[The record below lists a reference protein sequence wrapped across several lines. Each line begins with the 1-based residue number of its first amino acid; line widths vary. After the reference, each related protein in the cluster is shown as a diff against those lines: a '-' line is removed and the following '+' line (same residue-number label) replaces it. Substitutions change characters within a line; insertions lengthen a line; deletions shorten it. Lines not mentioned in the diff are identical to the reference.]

1 MSTGTAAEP
10 ETGSPD
16 SPAPLDVTIVFRS
29 DWGVSTGTGVAGG
42 VDAAVEKDGRDL
54 PVVRGTVL
62 TGAIREQAF
71 VVAEA
76 LDGDSGD
83 KSWRRFV
90 GALFGSVGRARL
102 VSFSDASF
110 VSFSDGSIP
119 ADDELKR
126 EAVHEVVSL
135 SIDEETGT
143 AKKDHLRLLERAR
156 ACILHGTVELLG
168 ETLDG
173 RPLRWCAEQRKAA
186 ELVLSISALLVRAL
200 GSNRSDGDGL
210 CRVLIGETGKVGETG
225 GIDKKDTDPKKVI
238 EKAIRKA
245 QKRCLWQLKHEQW
258 SGTAPNAPD
267 APDAPIDPKAGGRSN
282 IPVIGK
288 KDSDHCGG
296 SSGTTFYEA
305 DLDIDL
311 TSPVISYDVPF
322 SNELRSLD
330 FLRGTALLPIIHHR
344 LQAAAKKNADVG
356 ATAREIIR
364 DAVVNGDLLVSDATA
379 VVNGV
384 RGMPMPLVLS
394 RPKVEP
400 KVEGSDETESG
411 RVLNR
416 LLAEEPENEIHKPLR
431 TGYVF
436 PLPVPK
442 SANPSEVLGGMGVPA
457 LQGRQSTA
465 HNPVTGAAGTGQLFL
480 ARALPAGMRLR
491 ATVTMSEELY
501 ERVKGRLDG
510 AFRPQRTFPERLGL
524 WRLSGTYGRAECR
537 LGGFHQVEVPGI
549 EWDENGTTTL
559 WFTSDV
565 VARSTRLGPGGSL
578 DDLYKAFERAGVPLT
593 EDDSDE
599 RRFSAGIRHRRIDS
613 WSAADRRPRATR
625 TVIQAGSVL
634 RVRSADA
641 GSSPEETMR
650 RLARLSVTGIGELTA
665 QGFGR
670 FVVDHPLLRERKFR
684 LISLSH
690 EDFIAEG
697 CAAVKSE
704 EER

>member
-1 MSTGTAAEP
+1 MSTDTAAEP
-10 ETGSPD
+10 ETGSPE

-110 VSFSDGSIP
+110 SSFSDGTVP
-119 ADDELKR
+119 ADDELKQKT
-126 EAVHEVVSL
+126 VHEVVSL
-135 SIDEETGT
+135 SIDEKTGT

-173 RPLRWCAEQRKAA
+173 RPLRWSKEQKEAA

-210 CRVLIGETGKVGETG
+210 CRVLIGETGDIDEKNVDQKVRE
-225 GIDKKDTDPKKVI
+225 
-238 EKAIRKA
+238 
-245 QKRCLWQLKHEQW
+245 RCRGQLKQLSEM
-258 SGTAPNAPD
+258 APD
-267 APDAPIDPKAGGRSN
+267 IPSAPDAPIDSKADGRSD
-282 IPVIGK
+282 IPVIGN
-288 KDSDHCGG
+288 KDSGHRDG
-296 SSGTTFYEA
+296 SNGTTFYEA

-344 LQAAAKKNADVG
+344 LQAASKKNADVG

-379 VVNGV
+379 VVNDV

-394 RPKVEP
+394 RPKT
-400 KVEGSDETESG
+400 EGNDETEG
-411 RVLNR
+411 VRVLNR

-442 SANPSEVLGGMGVPA
+442 SADSSEVIGGMGAPA

-491 ATVTMSEELY
+491 ATVTMSEKLY
-501 ERVKGRLDG
+501 ECVKGRLDG
-510 AFRPQRTFPERLGL
+510 DFRPQRTFPERLGL
-524 WRLSGTYGRAECR
+524 WRLSGTYGRTKCR
-537 LGGFHQVEVPGI
+537 LGEFHQVEAPGI

-565 VARSTRLGPGGSL
+565 VARSPRLGPGGSL

-593 EDDSDE
+593 EDESDE

-634 RVRSADA
+634 RVRPTDA

-650 RLARLSVTGIGELTA
+650 MLARLSVTGIGELTA

-670 FVVDHPLLRERKFR
+670 FVVDHSLLCEEEFR
-684 LISLSH
+684 LTPVSH

-697 CAAVKSE
+697 CAAVKPE
-704 EER
+704 GE

>member
-210 CRVLIGETGKVGETG
+210 CRVLIGETGDIDEKNVDQKVRE
-225 GIDKKDTDPKKVI
+225 
-238 EKAIRKA
+238 
-245 QKRCLWQLKHEQW
+245 RCRGQMEWWL
-258 SGTAPNAPD
+258 SRPAPNAPD
-267 APDAPIDPKAGGRSN
+267 SPDSPIDPKADGRSD

-288 KDSDHCGG
+288 KDSGHRDG
-296 SSGTTFYEA
+296 SNGTTFYEA

-344 LQAAAKKNADVG
+344 LQAAAKKNSDVG
-356 ATAREIIR
+356 ATARDIVR
-364 DAVVNGDLLVSDATA
+364 DAVVNGDLLVSDAIA
-379 VVNGV
+379 VANGV

-394 RPKVEP
+394 RPKVE
-400 KVEGSDETESG
+400 GSDETEG
-411 RVLNR
+411 VRVLNR
-416 LLAEEPENEIHKPLR
+416 LLAEEPENEIHNPLR

-442 SANPSEVLGGMGVPA
+442 SANPSEVLGGMGEPA

-501 ERVKGRLDG
+501 ECVKDRLDG
-510 AFRPQRTFPERLGL
+510 VFCPRRTFPERLGL

-537 LGGFHQVEVPGI
+537 LGEFHQVEVPGL

-578 DDLYKAFERAGVPLT
+578 DNLYKAFKRAGVSLA
-593 EDDSDE
+593 EAKSDE
-599 RRFSAGIRHRRIDS
+599 RRFNAGIRHRRIDS

-625 TVIQAGSVL
+625 TAIQAGSVL
-634 RVRSADA
+634 RVRPVDA

-650 RLARLSVTGIGELTA
+650 RLARLSMTGIGELTA

-670 FVVDHPLLRERKFR
+670 FIVDHSLLRAEEFR
-684 LISLSH
+684 LTSLSH

-697 CAAVKSE
+697 CAAVKPE

>member
-1 MSTGTAAEP
+1 MSTDTAAEP
-10 ETGSPD
+10 ETGSPE

-42 VDAAVEKDGRDL
+42 VDATVEKDGRDL

-110 VSFSDGSIP
+110 SSFSDGTVP
-119 ADDELKR
+119 ADDELKQKT
-126 EAVHEVVSL
+126 VHEVVSL
-135 SIDEETGT
+135 SIDEKTGT

-173 RPLRWCAEQRKAA
+173 RPLRWSKEQKEAA

-210 CRVLIGETGKVGETG
+210 CRVLIGETGDIDEKNVDQKVRE
-225 GIDKKDTDPKKVI
+225 
-238 EKAIRKA
+238 
-245 QKRCLWQLKHEQW
+245 RCRGQLKQLSEM
-258 SGTAPNAPD
+258 APD
-267 APDAPIDPKAGGRSN
+267 IPSAPDAPIDSKADGRSD

-288 KDSDHCGG
+288 KDSGHRDG
-296 SSGTTFYEA
+296 SNGTTFYEA

-344 LQAAAKKNADVG
+344 LQAASKKNADVG

-394 RPKVEP
+394 RPKT
-400 KVEGSDETESG
+400 EGNDETEG
-411 RVLNR
+411 VRMLNR

-442 SANPSEVLGGMGVPA
+442 SADSSEVIGGMGAPA

-491 ATVTMSEELY
+491 ATVTMSEKLY
-501 ERVKGRLDG
+501 ECVKGRLDG
-510 AFRPQRTFPERLGL
+510 DFRPQRTFPERLGL
-524 WRLSGTYGRAECR
+524 WRLSGTYGRTKCR
-537 LGGFHQVEVPGI
+537 LGEFHQVEAPGI

-565 VARSTRLGPGGSL
+565 VARSPRLGPGGSL

-593 EDDSDE
+593 EDESDE

-634 RVRSADA
+634 RVRPTDA

-650 RLARLSVTGIGELTA
+650 MLARLSVTGIGELTA

-670 FVVDHPLLRERKFR
+670 FVVDHSLLCEEEFR
-684 LISLSH
+684 LTPVSH

-697 CAAVKSE
+697 CAAVKPE
-704 EER
+704 GE

>member
-1 MSTGTAAEP
+1 M
-10 ETGSPD
+10 
-16 SPAPLDVTIVFRS
+16 
-29 DWGVSTGTGVAGG
+29 
-42 VDAAVEKDGRDL
+42 
-54 PVVRGTVL
+54 
-62 TGAIREQAF
+62 
-71 VVAEA
+71 
-76 LDGDSGD
+76 
-83 KSWRRFV
+83 
-90 GALFGSVGRARL
+90 
-102 VSFSDASF
+102 
-110 VSFSDGSIP
+110 
-119 ADDELKR
+119 
-126 EAVHEVVSL
+126 HEVVSL

-143 AKKDHLRLLERAR
+143 AKKDHLRLFERAR
-156 ACILHGTVELLG
+156 ACILRGTVELLDK
-168 ETLDG
+168 TLDG
-173 RPLRWCAEQRKAA
+173 RPLHWCADQRKAA

-210 CRVLIGETGKVGETG
+210 CRVLIGETGE
-225 GIDKKDTDPKKVI
+225 ID
-238 EKAIRKA
+238 EKNVA
-245 QKRCLWQLKHEQW
+245 QKVRERCRGQLEQW
-258 SGTAPNAPD
+258 SGPAPKAPD
-267 APDAPIDPKAGGRSN
+267 APDFPIDSKADGCSD
-282 IPVIGK
+282 IPLIGK

-296 SSGTTFYEA
+296 SSGTTFYET

-344 LQAAAKKNADVG
+344 LQAAAKKDSDVG

-394 RPKVEP
+394 RPKVE
-400 KVEGSDETESG
+400 GSDETESG

-431 TGYVF
+431 AGYVF
-436 PLPVPK
+436 PLPIPK
-442 SANPSEVLGGMGVPA
+442 SADSSEVLAGMGVPA

-491 ATVTMSEELY
+491 ATVTMSEKLY
-501 ERVKGRLDG
+501 ERVKNLLSR
-510 AFRPQRTFPERLGL
+510 AFDSRQAFPERLGL
-524 WRLSGTYGRAECR
+524 WRLSGTYGRARCR
-537 LGGFHQVEVPGI
+537 LGGFHQVEVPGL

-650 RLARLSVTGIGELTA
+650 RLACLSVTGIGKLTA

-670 FVVDHPLLRERKFR
+670 FVVDHPLLREKKFR
-684 LISLSH
+684 LISLKH

>member
-210 CRVLIGETGKVGETG
+210 CSVLIGETGEIDEKNVDQKVRE
-225 GIDKKDTDPKKVI
+225 
-238 EKAIRKA
+238 
-245 QKRCLWQLKHEQW
+245 RCRGQLEQW
-258 SGTAPNAPD
+258 SGPAPKAPD
-267 APDAPIDPKAGGRSN
+267 APDFPIDSKAGGCSD

-288 KDSDHCGG
+288 KDSDHRDG

-344 LQAAAKKNADVG
+344 LQAASKKDSDVG
-356 ATAREIIR
+356 ATARDIIR

-379 VVNGV
+379 VVNDV

-394 RPKVEP
+394 RPKVE
-400 KVEGSDETESG
+400 GSNETEG
-411 RVLNR
+411 VRVLNR

-436 PLPVPK
+436 PVPK
-442 SANPSEVLGGMGVPA
+442 SANPFEVLGGMGEPA

-501 ERVKGRLDG
+501 ERVKNLLSR
-510 AFRPQRTFPERLGL
+510 AFDSRQAFPERLGL
-524 WRLSGTYGRAECR
+524 WRLSGTYGRAKCR
-537 LGGFHQVEVPGI
+537 LGEFHQVEVPGL
-549 EWDENGTTTL
+549 EWDASGTTTL

-578 DDLYKAFERAGVPLT
+578 DDLYKAFKRAGVPLT
-593 EDDSDE
+593 EAKSDE
-599 RRFSAGIRHRRIDS
+599 RRFNAGIRHRRIDS

-625 TVIQAGSVL
+625 TAIQAGSVL
-634 RVRSADA
+634 RVRPVDA
-641 GSSPEETMR
+641 SSSPEETMR

-670 FVVDHPLLRERKFR
+670 FVVDHSLLRAEEFR
-684 LISLSH
+684 LTSLSH

-697 CAAVKSE
+697 CAAVRPE

>member
-1 MSTGTAAEP
+1 MSTDTAAEP
-10 ETGSPD
+10 ETGSP
-16 SPAPLDVTIVFRS
+16 APLGVTIVFRS

-42 VDAAVEKDGRDL
+42 VDAVVEKDERNL

-102 VSFSDASF
+102 VSFSDGA
-110 VSFSDGSIP
+110 VGS
-119 ADDELKR
+119 ESER

-143 AKKDHLRLLERAR
+143 AQKDHLRLFERAC
-156 ACILHGTVELLG
+156 ACILHGTVELLDK
-168 ETLDG
+168 TLDG
-173 RPLRWCAEQRKAA
+173 RPLHWCADQRKAA

-210 CRVLIGETGKVGETG
+210 CRVLIGETGEIDEKNVDQKVRE
-225 GIDKKDTDPKKVI
+225 
-238 EKAIRKA
+238 
-245 QKRCLWQLKHEQW
+245 RCRGQLEQW
-258 SGTAPNAPD
+258 SGPAPKAPD
-267 APDAPIDPKAGGRSN
+267 APDFPIDSKADGCSN
-282 IPVIGK
+282 IPLIGK
-288 KDSDHCGG
+288 KDSDHRGG

-344 LQAAAKKNADVG
+344 LQAAAKKDSDVG

-394 RPKVEP
+394 RPKVE
-400 KVEGSDETESG
+400 GSDETESG

-431 TGYVF
+431 AGYVF

-442 SANPSEVLGGMGVPA
+442 SADSSEVLGGMGVPA

-501 ERVKGRLDG
+501 ECVKGRLDG

-524 WRLSGTYGRAECR
+524 WRLSGTYGRAECQ
-537 LGGFHQVEVPGI
+537 LGEFRPVEAPGL
-549 EWDENGTTTL
+549 EWDASEPPVL

-670 FVVDHPLLRERKFR
+670 FVVDHPLLREKKFR
-684 LISLSH
+684 LISLKH

>member
-42 VDAAVEKDGRDL
+42 VDAVVEKDERNL

-90 GALFGSVGRARL
+90 GALFGSVRGARL
-102 VSFSDASF
+102 VSFSDARF
-110 VSFSDGSIP
+110 VSFSDGAVGS
-119 ADDELKR
+119 ESKR

-143 AKKDHLRLLERAR
+143 AQKDHLRLFERAC
-156 ACILHGTVELLG
+156 ACILHGTVELLDK
-168 ETLDG
+168 TLDG
-173 RPLRWCAEQRKAA
+173 RPLHWCADQRKAA

-210 CRVLIGETGKVGETG
+210 CRVLIGETGEIDEKNVDQKVRE
-225 GIDKKDTDPKKVI
+225 
-238 EKAIRKA
+238 
-245 QKRCLWQLKHEQW
+245 RCRGQLEQW
-258 SGTAPNAPD
+258 SGPAPKAPD
-267 APDAPIDPKAGGRSN
+267 APDFPIDSKADGCSD

-288 KDSDHCGG
+288 KDSGHRDG
-296 SSGTTFYEA
+296 SNGTTFYEA

-344 LQAAAKKNADVG
+344 LQAAAKKDSDVG

-394 RPKVEP
+394 RPKVE
-400 KVEGSDETESG
+400 GSDETESG

-431 TGYVF
+431 AGYVF

-442 SANPSEVLGGMGVPA
+442 SADSSEVLAGMGVPA

-501 ERVKGRLDG
+501 ECVKGRLDG

-524 WRLSGTYGRAECR
+524 WRLSGTYGRARCR
-537 LGGFHQVEVPGI
+537 LGEFRPVEVPGLA
-549 EWDENGTTTL
+549 WDENGTTTL

-578 DDLYKAFERAGVPLT
+578 DDLYGAFRRAGVPLEPIKA

-599 RRFSAGIRHRRIDS
+599 TCFSAGIRHRRIDS

-634 RVRSADA
+634 RVRSANA

-670 FVVDHPLLRERKFR
+670 FVVDHPLLRKEGFK
-684 LISLSH
+684 LALVSH

>member
-1 MSTGTAAEP
+1 MSTDTAAEP
-10 ETGSPD
+10 ETGSPE

-62 TGAIREQAF
+62 TGTIREQAF

-110 VSFSDGSIP
+110 SSFSDGTVP
-119 ADDELKR
+119 ADDELKQKT
-126 EAVHEVVSL
+126 VHEVVSL
-135 SIDEETGT
+135 SIDEKTGT

-173 RPLRWCAEQRKAA
+173 RPLRWSKEQKEAA

-210 CRVLIGETGKVGETG
+210 CRVLIGETGDIDEKNVDQKVRE
-225 GIDKKDTDPKKVI
+225 
-238 EKAIRKA
+238 
-245 QKRCLWQLKHEQW
+245 RCRGQLKQLSEM
-258 SGTAPNAPD
+258 APD
-267 APDAPIDPKAGGRSN
+267 IPSAPDAPIDSKADGRSD

-288 KDSDHCGG
+288 KDSGHRDG
-296 SSGTTFYEA
+296 SNGTTFYEA

-344 LQAAAKKNADVG
+344 LQAAAKKDSDVG

-394 RPKVEP
+394 RPKT
-400 KVEGSDETESG
+400 EGNDETKG
-411 RVLNR
+411 VRVLNR

-436 PLPVPK
+436 PAPK

-491 ATVTMSEELY
+491 ATVTMSEKLY
-501 ERVKGRLDG
+501 ECVKGRLDG
-510 AFRPQRTFPERLGL
+510 DFRPQRTFPERLGL
-524 WRLSGTYGRAECR
+524 WRLSGTYGRTKCR
-537 LGGFHQVEVPGI
+537 LGEFHQVEAPGI

-559 WFTSDV
+559 WFTSDEGY
-565 VARSTRLGPGGSL
+565 S
-578 DDLYKAFERAGVPLT
+578 AGV
-593 EDDSDE
+593 
-599 RRFSAGIRHRRIDS
+599 
-613 WSAADRRPRATR
+613 WSHFR
-625 TVIQAGSVL
+625 
-634 RVRSADA
+634 
-641 GSSPEETMR
+641 ETI
-650 RLARLSVTGIGELTA
+650 L
-665 QGFGR
+665 
-670 FVVDHPLLRERKFR
+670 
-684 LISLSH
+684 
-690 EDFIAEG
+690 
-697 CAAVKSE
+697 
-704 EER
+704 

>member
-1 MSTGTAAEP
+1 MSTDTAAEP
-10 ETGSPD
+10 ETGSPGT
-16 SPAPLDVTIVFRS
+16 LGVTIVFRS

-42 VDAAVEKDGRDL
+42 VDAVVEKDERNL

-102 VSFSDASF
+102 VSFSDANF

-119 ADDELKR
+119 ADDELKQKS
-126 EAVHEVVSL
+126 VHEVVSL
-135 SIDEETGT
+135 SIDEKTGT

-156 ACILHGTVELLG
+156 ACILHGTVTLLD

-173 RPLRWCAEQRKAA
+173 RPLHWSEEQRKAA

-210 CRVLIGETGKVGETG
+210 CSVLIGETGEVGETG

-238 EKAIRKA
+238 EKAIRKVRE
-245 QKRCLWQLKHEQW
+245 RCLWQLKHEQW
-258 SGTAPNAPD
+258 SGPAPNAPD
-267 APDAPIDPKAGGRSN
+267 APDSPIDSKAGGRSN

-394 RPKVEP
+394 RPKT
-400 KVEGSDETESG
+400 EGNDETEG
-411 RVLNR
+411 VRVLNR

-491 ATVTMSEELY
+491 ATVTMSEKLY
-501 ERVKGRLDG
+501 ECVKDRLDE
-510 AFRPQRTFPERLGL
+510 AFCPRRTCRTFPERLGL

-537 LGGFHQVEVPGI
+537 LGEFHQVEVPGL
-549 EWDENGTTTL
+549 EWDASEPPTL

-578 DDLYKAFERAGVPLT
+578 DDLYKAFKRAGGPLAET
-593 EDDSDE
+593 KSDE
-599 RRFSAGIRHRRIDS
+599 RRFNAGIRHRRIDS

-625 TVIQAGSVL
+625 TAIQAGSVL
-634 RVRSADA
+634 RVRPVDA

-670 FVVDHPLLRERKFR
+670 FVVDHSLLREKKFR

>member
-1 MSTGTAAEP
+1 MSTDTAAEP
-10 ETGSPD
+10 ETGSPG

-42 VDAAVEKDGRDL
+42 VDAAVEKDGHDL

-110 VSFSDGSIP
+110 VSFSDGAVGS
-119 ADDELKR
+119 ESKR

-156 ACILHGTVELLG
+156 ACILRGTVELLDK
-168 ETLDG
+168 TLDG
-173 RPLRWCAEQRKAA
+173 RPLHWRAGQRKAA

-210 CRVLIGETGKVGETG
+210 CSVLIGETGEIDEKNVDQKVRE
-225 GIDKKDTDPKKVI
+225 
-238 EKAIRKA
+238 
-245 QKRCLWQLKHEQW
+245 RCRGQLKQLSEM
-258 SGTAPNAPD
+258 APD
-267 APDAPIDPKAGGRSN
+267 IPSAPDAPIDSKAGGRSD

-288 KDSDHCGG
+288 KDSGHRDG
-296 SSGTTFYEA
+296 SNGMTFYET

-344 LQAAAKKNADVG
+344 LQVASKKNADVG

-394 RPKVEP
+394 RPKT
-400 KVEGSDETESG
+400 EGNDETEG
-411 RVLNR
+411 VRVLNR

-436 PLPVPK
+436 PVPK
-442 SANPSEVLGGMGVPA
+442 SANPSEVLGGMGEPA

-501 ERVKGRLDG
+501 ECVKDRLDG
-510 AFRPQRTFPERLGL
+510 VFCPRRTFPERLGL

-537 LGGFHQVEVPGI
+537 LGEFHQVEVPGL

-578 DDLYKAFERAGVPLT
+578 DNLYKAFKRAGVSLA
-593 EDDSDE
+593 EAKSDE
-599 RRFSAGIRHRRIDS
+599 RRFNAGIRHRRIDS

-625 TVIQAGSVL
+625 TAIQAGSVL
-634 RVRSADA
+634 RVRPVDA

-670 FVVDHPLLRERKFR
+670 FIVDHSLLRAEEFR
-684 LISLSH
+684 LTSLSH

-697 CAAVKSE
+697 CAAVKPE

>member
-90 GALFGSVGRARL
+90 GALFGSVRGARL

-110 VSFSDGSIP
+110 VSFSDGAVGS
-119 ADDELKR
+119 ESKR

-156 ACILHGTVELLG
+156 ACILRGTVELLDK
-168 ETLDG
+168 TLDG
-173 RPLRWCAEQRKAA
+173 RPLHWRAGQRKAA

-210 CRVLIGETGKVGETG
+210 CSVLIGETGEIDEKNVDQKVRE
-225 GIDKKDTDPKKVI
+225 
-238 EKAIRKA
+238 
-245 QKRCLWQLKHEQW
+245 RCRGQLEQW
-258 SGTAPNAPD
+258 SGPAPKAPD
-267 APDAPIDPKAGGRSN
+267 APDFPIDSKADGCSN
-282 IPVIGK
+282 IPLIGK
-288 KDSDHCGG
+288 KDSDHRGG

-344 LQAAAKKNADVG
+344 LQVASKKNADVG

-394 RPKVEP
+394 RPKT
-400 KVEGSDETESG
+400 EGNDETEG
-411 RVLNR
+411 VRVLNR

-442 SANPSEVLGGMGVPA
+442 SADSSEVLAGMGVPA

-491 ATVTMSEELY
+491 ATVTMSEKLY
-501 ERVKGRLDG
+501 ECVKDRLDG
-510 AFRPQRTFPERLGL
+510 DFRPQRTFSERLGL
-524 WRLSGTYGRAECR
+524 WRLSGTYGRARCR
-537 LGGFHQVEVPGI
+537 LGEFRPVEVPGPG
-549 EWDENGTTTL
+549 WDENGTTTL

-565 VARSTRLGPGGSL
+565 VARSPRLGPGGSL
-578 DDLYKAFERAGVPLT
+578 NDLHKAFERAGVPLT

-599 RRFSAGIRHRRIDS
+599 RRFSAGIRHRRVDS

-634 RVRSADA
+634 RVRPADA

-670 FVVDHPLLRERKFR
+670 FVVDHPLLREKKFR
-684 LISLSH
+684 LISLKH

-697 CAAVKSE
+697 CAAVKSQ

>member
-1 MSTGTAAEP
+1 MSTTDSAAES
-10 ETGSPD
+10 EKSLG
-16 SPAPLDVTIVFRS
+16 VTIVFRS

-42 VDAAVEKDGRDL
+42 VDVVVEKDKRDL

-83 KSWRRFV
+83 KRWRKFV
-90 GALFGSVGRARL
+90 GALFGSVKRARL

-110 VSFSDGSIP
+110 SSFSDGSIP
-119 ADDELKR
+119 ADDELKQK
-126 EAVHEVVSL
+126 AVHEVVSL
-135 SIDEETGT
+135 SIDEKTGT

-156 ACILHGTVELLG
+156 ACILRGTVELLG

-173 RPLRWCAEQRKAA
+173 RPLLWSADQRKAA
-186 ELVLSISALLVRAL
+186 ELVLTVSALLVRAL

-210 CRVLIGETGKVGETG
+210 CSVLIGETGE
-225 GIDKKDTDPKKVI
+225 IN
-238 EKAIRKA
+238 EKNVDQEVRE
-245 QKRCLWQLKHEQW
+245 RCRGRLKQW
-258 SGTAPNAPD
+258 SEPAPD
-267 APDAPIDPKAGGRSN
+267 VPSAPDAPIDSKTGGCSG

-288 KDSDHCGG
+288 KDHDHRGG
-296 SSGTTFYEA
+296 SDGTTFYQA
-305 DLDIDL
+305 DLDIRL
-311 TSPVISYDVPF
+311 TTPVISYDVPF

-344 LQAAAKKNADVG
+344 LQAAAKKNSDVD

-379 VVNGV
+379 VVNSV

-394 RPKVEP
+394 RPKVE
-400 KVEGSDETESG
+400 GSNETEG
-411 RVLNR
+411 VRVLNR
-416 LLAEEPENEIHKPLR
+416 LRTDEPENEIHKPLR

-436 PLPVPK
+436 YLPVPK
-442 SANPSEVLGGMGVPA
+442 SADSSEVRGRMGAPA

-480 ARALPAGMRLR
+480 ARALPAGMSLR
-491 ATVTMSEELY
+491 ATVTMSEKLY
-501 ERVKGRLDG
+501 ELVKDRLDG
-510 AFRPQRTFPERLGL
+510 AFRPRRAFSERLGL
-524 WRLSGTYGRAECR
+524 WRLSGTYGRAKCR
-537 LGGFHQVEVPGI
+537 LGDFRPVEVPAPK
-549 EWDENGTTTL
+549 WDEDGTTTL

-565 VARSTRLGPGGSL
+565 VVRSPGLGPGGSL
-578 DDLYKAFERAGVPLT
+578 SDLCNAFKRAGVPLELA
-593 EDDSDE
+593 EDPDE
-599 RRFSAGIRHRRIDS
+599 MRFSAGIRHRRVDS
-613 WSAADRRPRATR
+613 WGAADRRPRATR

-634 RVRSADA
+634 RVRPADT
-641 GSSPEETMR
+641 GSSSEETME

-670 FVVDHPLLRERKFR
+670 FFVNHPLLREEEFR
-684 LISLSH
+684 LISLKH
-690 EDFIAEG
+690 KDFIAEG

>member
-42 VDAAVEKDGRDL
+42 VDAVVEKDERNL

-76 LDGDSGD
+76 LDGDSAD
-83 KSWRRFV
+83 KKWREFV
-90 GALFGSVGRARL
+90 GALFGSVKRARL
-102 VSFSDASF
+102 VSFSDACFS
-110 VSFSDGSIP
+110 SFSDGSIP
-119 ADDELKR
+119 SDNESRR

-143 AKKDHLRLLERAR
+143 AQKDHLRLFERAC
-156 ACILHGTVELLG
+156 ACILHGTVELLDK
-168 ETLDG
+168 TLDG
-173 RPLRWCAEQRKAA
+173 RPLHWCADQRKAA

-210 CRVLIGETGKVGETG
+210 CRVLIGETGEIDEKNVDQKVRE
-225 GIDKKDTDPKKVI
+225 
-238 EKAIRKA
+238 
-245 QKRCLWQLKHEQW
+245 RCRGQLEQW
-258 SGTAPNAPD
+258 SEPAPNAPD
-267 APDAPIDPKAGGRSN
+267 APDSPIGPKAGGCSD

-288 KDSDHCGG
+288 KDSGHRDG
-296 SSGTTFYEA
+296 SSGTTFYET

-344 LQAAAKKNADVG
+344 LQAAAKKNSDVD

-379 VVNGV
+379 VVNDV

-394 RPKVEP
+394 RPKVE
-400 KVEGSDETESG
+400 GSDETEG
-411 RVLNR
+411 VRVLNR
-416 LLAEEPENEIHKPLR
+416 LRTDEPEEIHKPLR
-431 TGYVF
+431 SGYLF
-436 PLPVPK
+436 PFPAPK
-442 SANPSEVLGGMGVPA
+442 SADSSEVRGRMGAPA

-480 ARALPAGMRLR
+480 AHALPAGMRLR

-501 ERVKGRLDG
+501 ECVKGRLDG
-510 AFRPQRTFPERLGL
+510 AFRPQRTFSERLGL
-524 WRLSGTYGRAECR
+524 WRLSGTYGRAKCR
-537 LGGFHQVEVPGI
+537 LGEFRPVEVPGL
-549 EWDENGTTTL
+549 EWDASDPPAL

-565 VARSTRLGPGGSL
+565 VVRSPRLGPGGSL

-634 RVRSADA
+634 RVRPADA

-670 FVVDHPLLRERKFR
+670 FVVDHPLLREKKFR
-684 LISLSH
+684 LISLKH
-690 EDFIAEG
+690 KDFIAEG
-697 CAAVKSE
+697 CAAVKSK

>member
-1 MSTGTAAEP
+1 MSTDTAAEP
-10 ETGSPD
+10 ETGSPE

-76 LDGDSGD
+76 LDGDSED
-83 KSWRRFV
+83 KSKGWRGFV

-102 VSFSDASF
+102 VSFSDTSF
-110 VSFSDGSIP
+110 SSFSDGSIP
-119 ADDELKR
+119 ADGELKQKS
-126 EAVHEVVSL
+126 VHEVVSL
-135 SIDEETGT
+135 SIDEKTGT
-143 AKKDHLRLLERAR
+143 AQKDHLRLLERAR
-156 ACILHGTVELLG
+156 ACILHGTVELLDK
-168 ETLDG
+168 TLDG
-173 RPLRWCAEQRKAA
+173 RPLRWSKEQREAA

-210 CRVLIGETGKVGETG
+210 CSVLIGETGE
-225 GIDKKDTDPKKVI
+225 IN
-238 EKAIRKA
+238 EKNVDQDVRE
-245 QKRCLWQLKHEQW
+245 RCRGRLKQW
-258 SGTAPNAPD
+258 SEPAPD
-267 APDAPIDPKAGGRSN
+267 APDSPDSPIDPKAGGLSD
-282 IPVIGK
+282 IPVIGR
-288 KDSDHCGG
+288 KDSDHCDD

-344 LQAAAKKNADVG
+344 LQAAAKKNSDVD
-356 ATAREIIR
+356 ATARDIVR

-394 RPKVEP
+394 RPKVE
-400 KVEGSDETESG
+400 GSDETESG

-431 TGYVF
+431 AGYVF
-436 PLPVPK
+436 PLPIPK
-442 SANPSEVLGGMGVPA
+442 SADSSEVLGGMGVPA

-491 ATVTMSEELY
+491 ATVTMSEKLY
-501 ERVKGRLDG
+501 ECVKDRLDG
-510 AFRPQRTFPERLGL
+510 VFCPRRTFPERLGL
-524 WRLSGTYGRAECR
+524 WRLSGTYGRAKCR
-537 LGGFHQVEVPGI
+537 LGEFHQVEVPGL

-670 FVVDHPLLRERKFR
+670 FVVDHPLLREKKFR
-684 LISLSH
+684 LTSLKH

-697 CAAVKSE
+697 CATVKSE

>member
-29 DWGVSTGTGVAGG
+29 DWGVSTGTGMAGG

-110 VSFSDGSIP
+110 VSFSDGAVGS
-119 ADDELKR
+119 ESKR

-156 ACILHGTVELLG
+156 ACILRGTVELLG

-173 RPLRWCAEQRKAA
+173 RPLHWRAGQRKAA

-210 CRVLIGETGKVGETG
+210 CSVLIGETGEIDEKNVDQKVRE
-225 GIDKKDTDPKKVI
+225 
-238 EKAIRKA
+238 
-245 QKRCLWQLKHEQW
+245 RCRGQLEQW
-258 SGTAPNAPD
+258 SGPAPKAPD
-267 APDAPIDPKAGGRSN
+267 APDFPIDSKAGGRSD

-288 KDSDHCGG
+288 KDSGHRDG
-296 SSGTTFYEA
+296 SNGMTFYEA

-344 LQAAAKKNADVG
+344 LQVASKKNADVG

-394 RPKVEP
+394 RPKT
-400 KVEGSDETESG
+400 EGNDETEG
-411 RVLNR
+411 VRVLNR

-442 SANPSEVLGGMGVPA
+442 SADSSEVLAGMGVPA

-491 ATVTMSEELY
+491 ATVTMSEKLY
-501 ERVKGRLDG
+501 ECVKDRFDE
-510 AFRPQRTFPERLGL
+510 AFCPRRTCRTFPERLGL

-578 DDLYKAFERAGVPLT
+578 NDLYKAFKRAGVSLA

-599 RRFSAGIRHRRIDS
+599 RRFNAGIRHRRIDS

-625 TVIQAGSVL
+625 TAIQAGSVL
-634 RVRSADA
+634 RVRPADA

-650 RLARLSVTGIGELTA
+650 RLACLSVTGIGELTA

-670 FVVDHPLLRERKFR
+670 FVVDHPLLREKKFR

>member
-10 ETGSPD
+10 ETGSPE

-102 VSFSDASF
+102 VSFSDARF
-110 VSFSDGSIP
+110 VSFSDGAVGS
-119 ADDELKR
+119 ESER

-143 AKKDHLRLLERAR
+143 AQKDHLRLLERAR
-156 ACILHGTVELLG
+156 ACILHGTVELLDK
-168 ETLDG
+168 TLDG
-173 RPLRWCAEQRKAA
+173 RPLHWCADQRKAA

-210 CRVLIGETGKVGETG
+210 CSILIGETGEIDEKNVDQKVRE
-225 GIDKKDTDPKKVI
+225 
-238 EKAIRKA
+238 
-245 QKRCLWQLKHEQW
+245 RCRGQLKQLSEM
-258 SGTAPNAPD
+258 APD
-267 APDAPIDPKAGGRSN
+267 IPSAPDAPIDSKADGRSD

-288 KDSDHCGG
+288 KDSGHRDG
-296 SSGTTFYEA
+296 SNGTTFYEA

-344 LQAAAKKNADVG
+344 LQAASKKNADVG

-379 VVNGV
+379 VVNDV

-394 RPKVEP
+394 RPKT
-400 KVEGSDETESG
+400 EGSNETEG
-411 RVLNR
+411 VRVLNR

-442 SANPSEVLGGMGVPA
+442 STDSSEVLGGMGVPA

-491 ATVTMSEELY
+491 ATVTMSEKLY
-501 ERVKGRLDG
+501 ECVKDRLDE
-510 AFRPQRTFPERLGL
+510 AFHSRRTCRTFPERLGL

-537 LGGFHQVEVPGI
+537 LGEFHQVEVPRL

-599 RRFSAGIRHRRIDS
+599 KQFNAGIRHRRIDS

-625 TVIQAGSVL
+625 TAIQAGSVL
-634 RVRSADA
+634 RVRPADA

-650 RLARLSVTGIGELTA
+650 RLACLSVTGIGELTA

-670 FVVDHPLLRERKFR
+670 FVVDHPLLREKKFR

>member
-16 SPAPLDVTIVFRS
+16 SPAPLDVTIVFHS

-110 VSFSDGSIP
+110 VSFSDGAAP
-119 ADDELKR
+119 ADDESKR

-143 AKKDHLRLLERAR
+143 AKKDHLRLFERAR
-156 ACILHGTVELLG
+156 ACILRGAMELLG

-173 RPLRWCAEQRKAA
+173 RPLHWCADQRKAA

-210 CRVLIGETGKVGETG
+210 CSILIGETGEAGETG

-238 EKAIRKA
+238 EKAIREIR
-245 QKRCLWQLKHEQW
+245 KRCRGQLEQW
-258 SGTAPNAPD
+258 SGPAPKSPD
-267 APDAPIDPKAGGRSN
+267 APDFPIDSKADGCSD
-282 IPVIGK
+282 IPLIGK
-288 KDSDHCGG
+288 KDSDHRGG
-296 SSGTTFYEA
+296 SSGTTFYET

-344 LQAAAKKNADVG
+344 LQAAAKKNAGVG
-356 ATAREIIR
+356 AITREIIR

-394 RPKVEP
+394 RPKT
-400 KVEGSDETESG
+400 EGNDETEG
-411 RVLNR
+411 VRVLNR

-431 TGYVF
+431 IGYVF
-436 PLPVPK
+436 PALK
-442 SANPSEVLGGMGVPA
+442 SANPSEVLGGMGVLA

-491 ATVTMSEELY
+491 ATVTMSEKLY
-501 ERVKGRLDG
+501 ECVKDRLDG
-510 AFRPQRTFPERLGL
+510 DFRPQRTFSERLGL
-524 WRLSGTYGRAECR
+524 WRLSGTYGRARCR
-537 LGGFHQVEVPGI
+537 LGEFRPVEVPGPG
-549 EWDENGTTTL
+549 WDENGTTTL

-565 VARSTRLGPGGSL
+565 VARSPRLGPGGSL
-578 DDLYKAFERAGVPLT
+578 NDLHKAFKRAGVPLT

-599 RRFSAGIRHRRIDS
+599 RRFSAGIRHRRVDS

-634 RVRSADA
+634 RVRPADA

-670 FVVDHPLLRERKFR
+670 FVVDHPLLREKKFR
-684 LISLSH
+684 LISLKH

-697 CAAVKSE
+697 CAAVKSQ

>member
-1 MSTGTAAEP
+1 MSTDTAAEP
-10 ETGSPD
+10 ETGSPE

-76 LDGDSGD
+76 LDGDSP
-83 KSWRRFV
+83 KKRWRKFV
-90 GALFGSVGRARL
+90 GALFGSVKRARL
-102 VSFSDASF
+102 VSFSDACF
-110 VSFSDGSIP
+110 VSFSDGTVP
-119 ADDELKR
+119 ADDELKQK
-126 EAVHEVVSL
+126 AVHEVVSL
-135 SIDEETGT
+135 SIDEKTGT

-156 ACILHGTVELLG
+156 ACILRGTVELLG

-173 RPLRWCAEQRKAA
+173 RPLLWSADQRKAA
-186 ELVLSISALLVRAL
+186 ELVLTVSALLVRAL

-210 CRVLIGETGKVGETG
+210 CSVLIGETGE
-225 GIDKKDTDPKKVI
+225 IN
-238 EKAIRKA
+238 EKNVDQEVRE
-245 QKRCLWQLKHEQW
+245 RCRGRLKQW
-258 SGTAPNAPD
+258 SEPAPD
-267 APDAPIDPKAGGRSN
+267 APDSPDSPIDPKAGGRSD
-282 IPVIGK
+282 IPVIGR

-344 LQAAAKKNADVG
+344 LQAAAKKNSDVD
-356 ATAREIIR
+356 ATARDIVR
-364 DAVVNGDLLVSDATA
+364 DAVVNGDLLVSDAIAVVNGDLLVSDATA
-379 VVNGV
+379 VVNSV

-394 RPKVEP
+394 RPKVE
-400 KVEGSDETESG
+400 GSNETEG
-411 RVLNR
+411 VRVLNR
-416 LLAEEPENEIHKPLR
+416 LLAEEPENEIHNPLR

-436 PLPVPK
+436 YLPVPK
-442 SANPSEVLGGMGVPA
+442 SADSSEVLAGMGVPA

-491 ATVTMSEELY
+491 ATVTMSEKLY
-501 ERVKGRLDG
+501 ECVKDRLDG
-510 AFRPQRTFPERLGL
+510 DFRPQRTFSERLGL

-537 LGGFHQVEVPGI
+537 LGEFNLVKVPGL

-565 VARSTRLGPGGSL
+565 VARSPRLGPGGSL

-625 TVIQAGSVL
+625 AVIQAGSVL

-650 RLARLSVTGIGELTA
+650 RLARLSVTGIGEFTA

-670 FVVDHPLLRERKFR
+670 FVVNHPLLHEKKFR
-684 LISLSH
+684 LISLKH
-690 EDFIAEG
+690 KDFIAEG

>member
-1 MSTGTAAEP
+1 MSTDTAAEP
-10 ETGSPD
+10 ETGSP
-16 SPAPLDVTIVFRS
+16 APLGVTIVFRS

-42 VDAAVEKDGRDL
+42 VDAVVEKDERNL

-90 GALFGSVGRARL
+90 GALFGSVRGARL

-110 VSFSDGSIP
+110 VSFSDGAAP
-119 ADDELKR
+119 ADNKLKR

-143 AKKDHLRLLERAR
+143 AQKDHLRLFERAC
-156 ACILHGTVELLG
+156 ACILHGTVELLDK
-168 ETLDG
+168 TLDG
-173 RPLRWCAEQRKAA
+173 RPLHWCADQRKAA

-210 CRVLIGETGKVGETG
+210 CRVLIGETGEIDEKNVDQKVRE
-225 GIDKKDTDPKKVI
+225 
-238 EKAIRKA
+238 
-245 QKRCLWQLKHEQW
+245 RCRGQLEQW
-258 SGTAPNAPD
+258 SGPAPKAPD
-267 APDAPIDPKAGGRSN
+267 APDFPIDSKADGCSN
-282 IPVIGK
+282 IPLIGK
-288 KDSDHCGG
+288 KDSDHRGG

-344 LQAAAKKNADVG
+344 LQAAAKKDSDVG

-394 RPKVEP
+394 RPKVE
-400 KVEGSDETESG
+400 GSDETESG

-431 TGYVF
+431 AGYVF

-442 SANPSEVLGGMGVPA
+442 SADSSEVLGGMGVPA

-501 ERVKGRLDG
+501 ECVKGRLDG

-537 LGGFHQVEVPGI
+537 LGGFHQVEVPKS

-634 RVRSADA
+634 RVRSANA

-670 FVVDHPLLRERKFR
+670 FVVDHPLLREKKFR
-684 LISLSH
+684 LISLKH

>member
-1 MSTGTAAEP
+1 MSTDTAAEP

-42 VDAAVEKDGRDL
+42 VDAVVEKDERNL

-71 VVAEA
+71 IVAEA

-83 KSWRRFV
+83 KSRRWREFV
-90 GALFGSVGRARL
+90 GALFGSVRRARL
-102 VSFSDASF
+102 VSFSDARF
-110 VSFSDGSIP
+110 VSFSDGAVGS
-119 ADDELKR
+119 ESKR

-238 EKAIRKA
+238 EKAIREIR
-245 QKRCLWQLKHEQW
+245 KRCRGQLEQW
-258 SGTAPNAPD
+258 SGPAPKAPD
-267 APDAPIDPKAGGRSN
+267 APDFPIDSKADGYSD
-282 IPVIGK
+282 IPLIGK
-288 KDSDHCGG
+288 KDSDHRGG
-296 SSGTTFYEA
+296 SSGTTFYET

-344 LQAAAKKNADVG
+344 LQAAAKKDSDVG

-394 RPKVEP
+394 RPKT
-400 KVEGSDETESG
+400 EGNDETEG
-411 RVLNR
+411 VRVLNR

-431 TGYVF
+431 IGYVF
-436 PLPVPK
+436 PALK

-491 ATVTMSEELY
+491 ATVTMSEKLY
-501 ERVKGRLDG
+501 ECVKGRLDG

-537 LGGFHQVEVPGI
+537 LGGFHQVEVPGL

-578 DDLYKAFERAGVPLT
+578 DNLYKAFKRAGVSLA
-593 EDDSDE
+593 EAKSDE
-599 RRFSAGIRHRRIDS
+599 RRFNAGIRHRRIDS

-625 TVIQAGSVL
+625 TAIQAGSVL
-634 RVRSADA
+634 RVRPVDA

-650 RLARLSVTGIGELTA
+650 RLARLSMTGIGELTA

-670 FVVDHPLLRERKFR
+670 FVVDHSLLRAEEFR
-684 LISLSH
+684 LTSLSH

>member
-42 VDAAVEKDGRDL
+42 VDAVVEKDGRDL

-110 VSFSDGSIP
+110 SSFSDGTVP
-119 ADDELKR
+119 ADDELKQKT
-126 EAVHEVVSL
+126 VHEVVSL
-135 SIDEETGT
+135 SIDEKTGT

-173 RPLRWCAEQRKAA
+173 RPLRWCADQRKAA

-210 CRVLIGETGKVGETG
+210 CRVLIGETGDIDEKNVDQKVRE
-225 GIDKKDTDPKKVI
+225 
-238 EKAIRKA
+238 
-245 QKRCLWQLKHEQW
+245 RCRGQLKQLSEM
-258 SGTAPNAPD
+258 APD
-267 APDAPIDPKAGGRSN
+267 IPSAPDAPIDSKADGRSD

-288 KDSDHCGG
+288 KDSGHRDG
-296 SSGTTFYEA
+296 SNGTTFYEA

-344 LQAAAKKNADVG
+344 LQAAAKKNAGVG
-356 ATAREIIR
+356 AITREIIR

-394 RPKVEP
+394 RPKT
-400 KVEGSDETESG
+400 EGNDETEG
-411 RVLNR
+411 VRVLNR

-436 PLPVPK
+436 PAPK

-491 ATVTMSEELY
+491 ATVTMSKEFY
-501 ERVKGRLDG
+501 ECVKGRLDG

-537 LGGFHQVEVPGI
+537 LGGFHQVEVPKS

-578 DDLYKAFERAGVPLT
+578 DNLYKAFKRAGVPLT
-593 EDDSDE
+593 EAKSDE
-599 RRFSAGIRHRRIDS
+599 RRFNAGIRHRRIDS

-625 TVIQAGSVL
+625 TAIQAGSVL
-634 RVRSADA
+634 RVRPVDA
-641 GSSPEETMR
+641 SSSPEETMR

-670 FVVDHPLLRERKFR
+670 FVVDHSLLREKKFR
-684 LISLSH
+684 LTSLSH

-697 CAAVKSE
+697 CAAVKPE

>member
-1 MSTGTAAEP
+1 MSTDTAAEP
-10 ETGSPD
+10 ETGSPE

-62 TGAIREQAF
+62 TGTIREQAF

-110 VSFSDGSIP
+110 SSFSDGTVP
-119 ADDELKR
+119 ADDELKQKT
-126 EAVHEVVSL
+126 VHEVVSL
-135 SIDEETGT
+135 SIDEKTGT

-173 RPLRWCAEQRKAA
+173 RPLRWSKEQKEAA

-210 CRVLIGETGKVGETG
+210 CRVLIGETGDIDEKNVDQKVRE
-225 GIDKKDTDPKKVI
+225 
-238 EKAIRKA
+238 
-245 QKRCLWQLKHEQW
+245 RCRGQLKQLSEM
-258 SGTAPNAPD
+258 APD
-267 APDAPIDPKAGGRSN
+267 IPSAPDAPIDSKADGRSD

-288 KDSDHCGG
+288 KDSGHRDG
-296 SSGTTFYEA
+296 SNGTTFYEA

-344 LQAAAKKNADVG
+344 LQAASKKNADVG

-394 RPKVEP
+394 RPKT
-400 KVEGSDETESG
+400 EGNDETEG
-411 RVLNR
+411 VRVLNR

-442 SANPSEVLGGMGVPA
+442 SADSSEVIGGMGAPA

-491 ATVTMSEELY
+491 ATVTMSEKLY
-501 ERVKGRLDG
+501 ECVKGRLDG
-510 AFRPQRTFPERLGL
+510 DFRPQRTFPERLGL
-524 WRLSGTYGRAECR
+524 WRLSGTYGRTKCR
-537 LGGFHQVEVPGI
+537 LGEFHQVEAPGI

-565 VARSTRLGPGGSL
+565 VARSPRLGPGGSL

-593 EDDSDE
+593 EDESDE

-634 RVRSADA
+634 RVRPTDA

-650 RLARLSVTGIGELTA
+650 MLARLSVTGIGELTA

-670 FVVDHPLLRERKFR
+670 FVVDHSLLCEEEFR
-684 LISLSH
+684 LTPVSH

-697 CAAVKSE
+697 CAAVKPE
-704 EER
+704 GE

>member
-16 SPAPLDVTIVFRS
+16 SPAPLDVTIVFHS

-110 VSFSDGSIP
+110 VSFSDDAAP
-119 ADDELKR
+119 ADDESKR

-143 AKKDHLRLLERAR
+143 AQKDHLRLLERAR
-156 ACILHGTVELLG
+156 ACILHGTVELLDK
-168 ETLDG
+168 TLDG
-173 RPLRWCAEQRKAA
+173 RPLHWCADQRKAA

-210 CRVLIGETGKVGETG
+210 CSILIGETGGTDER
-225 GIDKKDTDPKKVI
+225 DTDP
-238 EKAIRKA
+238 EQAIREIRE
-245 QKRCLWQLKHEQW
+245 RCRGQLEQW
-258 SGTAPNAPD
+258 SGPAPKAPD
-267 APDAPIDPKAGGRSN
+267 APDFPIDSKADGCSD
-282 IPVIGK
+282 IPLIGK
-288 KDSDHCGG
+288 KDSDHRGG
-296 SSGTTFYEA
+296 SSGTTFYET

-344 LQAAAKKNADVG
+344 LQAAAKKDSDVG

-394 RPKVEP
+394 RPKT
-400 KVEGSDETESG
+400 EGNDETEG
-411 RVLNR
+411 VRVLNR

-436 PLPVPK
+436 PAPK

-491 ATVTMSEELY
+491 ATVTMSEKLY
-501 ERVKGRLDG
+501 ERVKNLLSR
-510 AFRPQRTFPERLGL
+510 AFDSRQAFPERLGL
-524 WRLSGTYGRAECR
+524 WRLSGTYGRAKCW
-537 LGGFHQVEVPGI
+537 LGEFHQVEVPGL
-549 EWDENGTTTL
+549 EWDASEPPAL

-565 VARSTRLGPGGSL
+565 VARSPRLGPGGSL
-578 DDLYKAFERAGVPLT
+578 KDLYKAFERAGVPLEPIKA

-599 RRFSAGIRHRRIDS
+599 TCFSAGIRHRRVDS
-613 WSAADRRPRATR
+613 WGAADRRPRATR

-634 RVRSADA
+634 RVQPADA

-670 FVVDHPLLRERKFR
+670 FVVDHPLLREKKFR
-684 LISLSH
+684 LISLKH

>member
-1 MSTGTAAEP
+1 MSTDTAAEP
-10 ETGSPD
+10 ETGSP
-16 SPAPLDVTIVFRS
+16 APLGVTIVFCS

-42 VDAAVEKDGRDL
+42 VDAAVEKDGRNL

-76 LDGDSGD
+76 LDGDSAD
-83 KSWRRFV
+83 KKWREFV
-90 GALFGSVGRARL
+90 GALFGSVRRARL

-110 VSFSDGSIP
+110 VSFSDDAAP
-119 ADDELKR
+119 ADNKLKR

-143 AKKDHLRLLERAR
+143 AKKDHLRLFERAR
-156 ACILHGTVELLG
+156 ACILRGAMELLG

-173 RPLRWCAEQRKAA
+173 RPLHWCADQRKAA

-210 CRVLIGETGKVGETG
+210 CSVLIGETGEIDEKNVDQKVRE
-225 GIDKKDTDPKKVI
+225 
-238 EKAIRKA
+238 
-245 QKRCLWQLKHEQW
+245 RCRGQLEQW
-258 SGTAPNAPD
+258 SGPAPKAPD
-267 APDAPIDPKAGGRSN
+267 APDFPIDSKAGGRSN

-344 LQAAAKKNADVG
+344 LQAAAKKDSDVG

-394 RPKVEP
+394 RPKVE
-400 KVEGSDETESG
+400 GSDETESG

-431 TGYVF
+431 AGYVF
-436 PLPVPK
+436 PLPIPK
-442 SANPSEVLGGMGVPA
+442 SADSSEVLGGMGVPA

-501 ERVKGRLDG
+501 ECVKGRLDG

-537 LGGFHQVEVPGI
+537 LGGFHQVEVPKS

-670 FVVDHPLLRERKFR
+670 FVVDHPLLREKKFR
-684 LISLSH
+684 LISLKH

>member
-1 MSTGTAAEP
+1 MSTDTAAEP
-10 ETGSPD
+10 ETGSPE

-110 VSFSDGSIP
+110 VSFSDGAVGS
-119 ADDELKR
+119 ESKR

-135 SIDEETGT
+135 FIDEETGT

-210 CRVLIGETGKVGETG
+210 CRVLIGETGEVGETG

-267 APDAPIDPKAGGRSN
+267 APDSPIDPKAGGRSN

-344 LQAAAKKNADVG
+344 LQAAAKKNAGVG
-356 ATAREIIR
+356 AITREIIR

-394 RPKVEP
+394 RPKT
-400 KVEGSDETESG
+400 EGNDETEG
-411 RVLNR
+411 VRVLNR

-436 PLPVPK
+436 PAPK

-491 ATVTMSEELY
+491 ATVTMSKEFY
-501 ERVKGRLDG
+501 ECVKGRLDG
-510 AFRPQRTFPERLGL
+510 VFCPRRTFPERLGL

-537 LGGFHQVEVPGI
+537 LGEFHQVEVPGL

-578 DDLYKAFERAGVPLT
+578 DNLYKAFERAGVSLA
-593 EDDSDE
+593 EAKSDE
-599 RRFSAGIRHRRIDS
+599 RRFNAGIRHRRIDS

-625 TVIQAGSVL
+625 TAIQAGSVL
-634 RVRSADA
+634 RVRPVDA

-670 FVVDHPLLRERKFR
+670 FIVDHPLLREKKFR
-684 LISLSH
+684 LTSLSH

-697 CAAVKSE
+697 CAAVKPE

>member
-10 ETGSPD
+10 ETRSPD
-16 SPAPLDVTIVFRS
+16 SPAPFDVTIVFRS

-42 VDAAVEKDGRDL
+42 VDAVVEKDERNL

-71 VVAEA
+71 IVAEA

-83 KSWRRFV
+83 KSRRWREFV
-90 GALFGSVGRARL
+90 GALFGSVRRARL
-102 VSFSDASF
+102 VSFSDARF
-110 VSFSDGSIP
+110 VSFSDGAVGS
-119 ADDELKR
+119 ESKR

-143 AKKDHLRLLERAR
+143 AKKDHLRLFERAR
-156 ACILHGTVELLG
+156 ACILRGTVELLNK
-168 ETLDG
+168 TLDG
-173 RPLRWCAEQRKAA
+173 RTLHWCADQRKAA
-186 ELVLSISALLVRAL
+186 ELVLSVSALLVRAL

-210 CRVLIGETGKVGETG
+210 CSILIGETGEAGETG

-238 EKAIRKA
+238 EKAIREIRE
-245 QKRCLWQLKHEQW
+245 RCRGQLEQW
-258 SGTAPNAPD
+258 SGPAPKAPD
-267 APDAPIDPKAGGRSN
+267 APDFPIDSKAGGRSN

-344 LQAAAKKNADVG
+344 LQAAAKKDSDVG

-394 RPKVEP
+394 RPKVE
-400 KVEGSDETESG
+400 GSDETESG

-431 TGYVF
+431 AGYVF
-436 PLPVPK
+436 PLPAPK
-442 SANPSEVLGGMGVPA
+442 SEDSSEVLGGMGVPA

-501 ERVKGRLDG
+501 ECVKGRLDG

-549 EWDENGTTTL
+549 EWDASEPPAL

-565 VARSTRLGPGGSL
+565 VARSPRLGPGGSL
-578 DDLYKAFERAGVPLT
+578 KDLYKAFERAGVPLEPIKA

-599 RRFSAGIRHRRIDS
+599 TCFSAGIRHRRVDS
-613 WSAADRRPRATR
+613 WGAADRRPRATR

-634 RVRSADA
+634 RVQPADA

-650 RLARLSVTGIGELTA
+650 RLARLSVTGVGELTA

-670 FVVDHPLLRERKFR
+670 FVIDHPLLREKEFR
-684 LISLSH
+684 LTSLKH
-690 EDFIAEG
+690 EDFIADG
-697 CAAVKSE
+697 CAAVKPE
-704 EER
+704 GE

>member
-42 VDAAVEKDGRDL
+42 VDAVVEKDERNL

-110 VSFSDGSIP
+110 VSFSDGAAP
-119 ADDELKR
+119 ADNKLKR

-143 AKKDHLRLLERAR
+143 AKKDHLRLFERAC
-156 ACILHGTVELLG
+156 ACILHGTVELLDK
-168 ETLDG
+168 TLDG
-173 RPLRWCAEQRKAA
+173 RPLHWCAGQRKAA

-210 CRVLIGETGKVGETG
+210 CSVLIGETGEIDEKNVDQKVRE
-225 GIDKKDTDPKKVI
+225 
-238 EKAIRKA
+238 
-245 QKRCLWQLKHEQW
+245 RCRGQLEQW
-258 SGTAPNAPD
+258 SGPAPKAPD
-267 APDAPIDPKAGGRSN
+267 APDFPIDSKAGGRSN

-344 LQAAAKKNADVG
+344 LQAAAKKDSDVG

-394 RPKVEP
+394 RPKVE
-400 KVEGSDETESG
+400 GSDETESG

-416 LLAEEPENEIHKPLR
+416 LLAEDPENEIHKPLR
-431 TGYVF
+431 AGYVF

-442 SANPSEVLGGMGVPA
+442 SADSSEVLGGMGVPA

-501 ERVKGRLDG
+501 ECVKGRLDG

-599 RRFSAGIRHRRIDS
+599 RWFSAGIRHRRIDS

-670 FVVDHPLLRERKFR
+670 FVVDHPLLREKKFR

>member
-42 VDAAVEKDGRDL
+42 VDAVVEKDERNL

-90 GALFGSVGRARL
+90 GALFGSVRRARL
-102 VSFSDASF
+102 VSFSDARF
-110 VSFSDGSIP
+110 VSFSDGAVGS
-119 ADDELKR
+119 ESER

-143 AKKDHLRLLERAR
+143 AKKDHLRLFERAR
-156 ACILHGTVELLG
+156 ACILRGTVELLNK
-168 ETLDG
+168 TLDG
-173 RPLRWCAEQRKAA
+173 RTLHWCADQRKAA

-210 CRVLIGETGKVGETG
+210 CSVLIGETGEIDEKNVDQKVRE
-225 GIDKKDTDPKKVI
+225 
-238 EKAIRKA
+238 
-245 QKRCLWQLKHEQW
+245 RCRGQLEQW
-258 SGTAPNAPD
+258 SGPAPKAPD
-267 APDAPIDPKAGGRSN
+267 APDFPIDSKADGCSD
-282 IPVIGK
+282 IPLIGK
-288 KDSDHCGG
+288 KDSDHRGG
-296 SSGTTFYEA
+296 SSGTTFYET

-344 LQAAAKKNADVG
+344 LQAAAKKNAGVG
-356 ATAREIIR
+356 AITREIIR

-394 RPKVEP
+394 RPKT
-400 KVEGSDETESG
+400 EGNDETEG
-411 RVLNR
+411 VRVLNR

-436 PLPVPK
+436 PVPK
-442 SANPSEVLGGMGVPA
+442 SANPTEVLGGMGVPA

-465 HNPVTGAAGTGQLFL
+465 HNPVTGATGTGQLFL

-491 ATVTMSEELY
+491 ATVTMSEKLY
-501 ERVKGRLDG
+501 ERVKNLLSS
-510 AFRPQRTFPERLGL
+510 AFDSRQAFPERLGL

-537 LGGFHQVEVPGI
+537 LGEFRPVEVPGLA
-549 EWDENGTTTL
+549 WDENGTTTL

-565 VARSTRLGPGGSL
+565 VARSPRLGPGGSL
-578 DDLYKAFERAGVPLT
+578 DDLYKSFKRAGVPL
-593 EDDSDE
+593 EPIKAEEDSDE
-599 RRFSAGIRHRRIDS
+599 TCFSAGIRHRRVDS
-613 WSAADRRPRATR
+613 WGAADRRPRATR

-634 RVRSADA
+634 RVRSANA

-670 FVVDHPLLRERKFR
+670 FVVDHPLLREKKFR
-684 LISLSH
+684 LISLKH

>member
-1 MSTGTAAEP
+1 MSTDTTAEP
-10 ETGSPD
+10 ETGSPG

-62 TGAIREQAF
+62 TGTIREQAF

-110 VSFSDGSIP
+110 SSFSDGTVP
-119 ADDELKR
+119 ADDELKQKT
-126 EAVHEVVSL
+126 VHEVVSL
-135 SIDEETGT
+135 SIDEKTGT

-173 RPLRWCAEQRKAA
+173 RPLRWSKEQKEAA

-210 CRVLIGETGKVGETG
+210 CRVLIGETGDIDEKNVDQKVRE
-225 GIDKKDTDPKKVI
+225 
-238 EKAIRKA
+238 
-245 QKRCLWQLKHEQW
+245 RCRGQLKQLSEM
-258 SGTAPNAPD
+258 APD
-267 APDAPIDPKAGGRSN
+267 IPSAPDAPIDSKADGRSD

-288 KDSDHCGG
+288 KDSGHRDG
-296 SSGTTFYEA
+296 SNGTTFYEA

-344 LQAAAKKNADVG
+344 LQAASKKNADVG

-394 RPKVEP
+394 RPKT
-400 KVEGSDETESG
+400 EGNDETEG
-411 RVLNR
+411 VRVLNR

-442 SANPSEVLGGMGVPA
+442 SADSSEVIGGMGAPA

-491 ATVTMSEELY
+491 ATVTMSEKLY
-501 ERVKGRLDG
+501 ECVKGRLDG
-510 AFRPQRTFPERLGL
+510 DFRPQRTFPERLGL
-524 WRLSGTYGRAECR
+524 WRLSGTYGRTKCR
-537 LGGFHQVEVPGI
+537 LGEFHQVEAPGI

-565 VARSTRLGPGGSL
+565 VARSPRLGPGGSL

-593 EDDSDE
+593 EDESDE

-634 RVRSADA
+634 RVRPTDA

-650 RLARLSVTGIGELTA
+650 MLARLSVTGIGELTA

-670 FVVDHPLLRERKFR
+670 FVVDHSLLCEEEFR
-684 LISLSH
+684 LTPVSH

-697 CAAVKSE
+697 CAAVKPE
-704 EER
+704 GE

>member
-110 VSFSDGSIP
+110 VSFSDDAAP
-119 ADDELKR
+119 ADDESKR

-135 SIDEETGT
+135 SIDEKTGT
-143 AKKDHLRLLERAR
+143 AQKDHLRLLERAR
-156 ACILHGTVELLG
+156 ACILHGTVELLDK
-168 ETLDG
+168 TLDG
-173 RPLRWCAEQRKAA
+173 RPLRWSKEQREAA

-210 CRVLIGETGKVGETG
+210 CSVLIGETGE
-225 GIDKKDTDPKKVI
+225 ID
-238 EKAIRKA
+238 EKNVDQDVRE
-245 QKRCLWQLKHEQW
+245 RCRGQLEQW
-258 SGTAPNAPD
+258 SEPAPD
-267 APDAPIDPKAGGRSN
+267 APDSPDSPIDPKAGGLSD
-282 IPVIGK
+282 IPVIGR
-288 KDSDHCGG
+288 KDSDHCDD

-344 LQAAAKKNADVG
+344 LQVASKKNADVG

-394 RPKVEP
+394 RPKT
-400 KVEGSDETESG
+400 EGNDETEG
-411 RVLNR
+411 VRVLNR

-442 SANPSEVLGGMGVPA
+442 SADSSEVLAGMGVPA

-491 ATVTMSEELY
+491 ATVTMSEKLY
-501 ERVKGRLDG
+501 ECVKDRLDG
-510 AFRPQRTFPERLGL
+510 DFRPQRTFSERLGL
-524 WRLSGTYGRAECR
+524 WRLSGTYGRARCR
-537 LGGFHQVEVPGI
+537 LGEFRPVEVPGPG
-549 EWDENGTTTL
+549 WDENGTTTL

-565 VARSTRLGPGGSL
+565 VARSPRLGPGGSL
-578 DDLYKAFERAGVPLT
+578 NDLHKAFERAGVPLT

-599 RRFSAGIRHRRIDS
+599 RRFSAGIRHRRVDS

-634 RVRSADA
+634 RVRPADA

-670 FVVDHPLLRERKFR
+670 FVVDHPLLREKKFR
-684 LISLSH
+684 LISLKH

-697 CAAVKSE
+697 CAAVKSQ

>member
-42 VDAAVEKDGRDL
+42 VDAVVEKDERNL

-90 GALFGSVGRARL
+90 GALFGSVRGARL

-110 VSFSDGSIP
+110 VSFSDGAAP
-119 ADDELKR
+119 ADNKLKR

-143 AKKDHLRLLERAR
+143 AKKDHLRLFERAC
-156 ACILHGTVELLG
+156 ACILHGTVELLDK
-168 ETLDG
+168 TLDG
-173 RPLRWCAEQRKAA
+173 RPLHWCAGQRKAA

-210 CRVLIGETGKVGETG
+210 CSVLIGETGEIDEKNVDQKVRE
-225 GIDKKDTDPKKVI
+225 
-238 EKAIRKA
+238 
-245 QKRCLWQLKHEQW
+245 RCRGQLEQW
-258 SGTAPNAPD
+258 SGPAPKAPD
-267 APDAPIDPKAGGRSN
+267 APDFPIDSKAGGRSN

-344 LQAAAKKNADVG
+344 LQAAAKKDSDVG

-394 RPKVEP
+394 RPKVE
-400 KVEGSDETESG
+400 GSDETESG

-416 LLAEEPENEIHKPLR
+416 LLAEDPENEIHKPLR
-431 TGYVF
+431 AGYVF

-442 SANPSEVLGGMGVPA
+442 SADSSEVLGGMGVPA

-491 ATVTMSEELY
+491 ATVTMSEKLHEL
-501 ERVKGRLDG
+501 VKDRIDG
-510 AFRPQRTFPERLGL
+510 DFRPQRTFSERLGL

-599 RRFSAGIRHRRIDS
+599 RWFSAGIRHRRIDS

-670 FVVDHPLLRERKFR
+670 FVVDHPLLREKKFR

>member
-42 VDAAVEKDGRDL
+42 VDAVVEKDGHDL

-110 VSFSDGSIP
+110 SSFSDGTVP
-119 ADDELKR
+119 ADDELKQKT
-126 EAVHEVVSL
+126 VHEVVSL
-135 SIDEETGT
+135 SIDEKTGT

-173 RPLRWCAEQRKAA
+173 RPLRWSKEQKEAA

-210 CRVLIGETGKVGETG
+210 CRVLIGETGDIDEKNVDQKVRE
-225 GIDKKDTDPKKVI
+225 
-238 EKAIRKA
+238 
-245 QKRCLWQLKHEQW
+245 RCRGQLKQLSEM
-258 SGTAPNAPD
+258 APD
-267 APDAPIDPKAGGRSN
+267 IPSAPDAPIDSKADGRSD

-288 KDSDHCGG
+288 KDSGHRDG
-296 SSGTTFYEA
+296 SNGTTFYEA

-344 LQAAAKKNADVG
+344 LQAASKKNADVG

-394 RPKVEP
+394 RPKT
-400 KVEGSDETESG
+400 EGNDETEG
-411 RVLNR
+411 VRVLNR

-442 SANPSEVLGGMGVPA
+442 SADSSEVIGGMGAPA

-491 ATVTMSEELY
+491 ATVTMSEKLY
-501 ERVKGRLDG
+501 ECVKGRLDG
-510 AFRPQRTFPERLGL
+510 DFRPQRTFPERLGL
-524 WRLSGTYGRAECR
+524 WRLSGTYGRTKCR
-537 LGGFHQVEVPGI
+537 LGEFHQVEAPGI

-565 VARSTRLGPGGSL
+565 VARSPRLGPGGSL

-593 EDDSDE
+593 EDESDE

-634 RVRSADA
+634 RVRPTDA

-650 RLARLSVTGIGELTA
+650 MLARLSVTGIGELTA

-670 FVVDHPLLRERKFR
+670 FVVDHSLLCEEEFR
-684 LISLSH
+684 LTPVSH

-697 CAAVKSE
+697 CAAVKPE
-704 EER
+704 GE

>member
-1 MSTGTAAEP
+1 MSTDTAAEP
-10 ETGSPD
+10 ETGSPE

-210 CRVLIGETGKVGETG
+210 CSVLIGETGEIDEKNVDQKVRE
-225 GIDKKDTDPKKVI
+225 
-238 EKAIRKA
+238 
-245 QKRCLWQLKHEQW
+245 RCRGQLEQW
-258 SGTAPNAPD
+258 SGPAPKAPD
-267 APDAPIDPKAGGRSN
+267 APDFPIDSKAGGCSD

-288 KDSDHCGG
+288 KDSDHRDG

-344 LQAAAKKNADVG
+344 LQAASKKDSDVG
-356 ATAREIIR
+356 ATARDNIR

-379 VVNGV
+379 VVNDV

-394 RPKVEP
+394 RPKVE
-400 KVEGSDETESG
+400 GSNETEG
-411 RVLNR
+411 VRVLNR

-436 PLPVPK
+436 PVPK
-442 SANPSEVLGGMGVPA
+442 SANPFEVLGGMGEPA

-501 ERVKGRLDG
+501 ERVKNLLSR
-510 AFRPQRTFPERLGL
+510 AFDSRQAFPERLGL
-524 WRLSGTYGRAECR
+524 WRLSGTYGRAKCR
-537 LGGFHQVEVPGI
+537 LGEFHQVEVPGLD
-549 EWDENGTTTL
+549 WDASGTTTL

-578 DDLYKAFERAGVPLT
+578 DDLYKAFKRAGVPLT
-593 EDDSDE
+593 EAKSDE
-599 RRFSAGIRHRRIDS
+599 RRFNAGIRHRRIDS

-625 TVIQAGSVL
+625 TAIQAGSVL
-634 RVRSADA
+634 RVRPVDA
-641 GSSPEETMR
+641 SSSPEETMR

-670 FVVDHPLLRERKFR
+670 FVVDHSLLRAEEFR
-684 LISLSH
+684 LTSLSH

-697 CAAVKSE
+697 CAAVRPE